1 MKRVLYI
8 IVVFLAIICGLL
20 IKKAIETERKY
31 EAAVANIKAYDLELS
46 KAKQKSVAYQ
56 LTISQLEYFQ
66 DSVIKELEDTRKE
79 LKIKAKNLKAMQA
92 VSSSFTKKDTVV
104 FRDTLFLNPYLDVDT
119 TINDEWYS
127 VQIGLKYPST
137 IAVSP
142 CFVSKK
148 HILVSTRKETV
159 NPPKKFFLLR
169 WFQKKHQVIQVDVVE
184 KNPYVE
190 NETSKYIEIIK

>member
-127 VQIGLKYPST
+127 VQLGLKYPST

-159 NPPKKFFLLR
+159 DPPKKFFLLR